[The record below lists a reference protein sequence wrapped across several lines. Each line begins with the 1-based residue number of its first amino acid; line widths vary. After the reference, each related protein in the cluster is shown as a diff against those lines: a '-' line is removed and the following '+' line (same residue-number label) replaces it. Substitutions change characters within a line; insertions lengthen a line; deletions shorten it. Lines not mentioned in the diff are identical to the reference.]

1 MHSWSKKRERV
12 VRLVGYVVLTFVLIG
27 YAFSATGRH
36 SNVVALDSLRTKE
49 VPSNVA
55 VIAIDDAAL
64 SALGAWPLDRS
75 VYARLITELNGY
87 TINGLVFDV
96 LFLEEKADDEA
107 VRDALSGSQYPVVL
121 GIKRGETD
129 FLHAVFNGEASVT
142 EGFVNVSPDKDGKVR
157 SFVSPERHS
166 SGCVWPLSLAILV
179 PTLESDV
186 CPTINGTRFLYS
198 REVPTFSLVD
208 VIEGKVPKDVL
219 KGKVLFVGA
228 TTLDL
233 EDYFVGLEG
242 VKIPGVF
249 VHTAMYSSYTNNL
262 LTKSL
267 GATVE
272 LLAIIMFVIIGSSF
286 VRYIKKPTKQIFFV
300 GFVIVLLLVVTVVAF
315 DFSYEVPLVSLVL
328 SFLASFV
335 LSTLF
340 HYANSRREN
349 AFIKNMFSRYVN
361 KDVLQ
366 RLLESNTH
374 HPVGEKRRI
383 SVLFSD
389 LRGFTDFSETLLP
402 EELTGMLNTYFARM
416 VAEIFKQNGT
426 VDKFIGD
433 AVMAFWNAPLSV
445 PDHEVHALRAAIG
458 MQEALLRFNSEQGT
472 SLKMGIGIHVGDAI
486 VGNIGGEERM
496 SYTALGD
503 SVNTASRLEGVT
515 KKYGAEIIISGEMKD
530 KVGDS
535 IKDLSWRI
543 RKLDEVRLKGK
554 QKSTT
559 LFEVTKASIET
570 IKAYEKALELY
581 QRKSFNEALVLL
593 RGELLRSDAPS
604 LLLIERIEST
614 SFPDDFNGVWVFD
627 EK

>member
-27 YAFSATGRH
+27 YTFSATGRH

-55 VIAIDDAAL
+55 VIAIDDATL

-157 SFVSPERHS
+157 SFVSPERYS

-179 PTLESDV
+179 PALESDV
-186 CPTINGTRFLYS
+186 CPTMNGTRFLYS

-267 GATVE
+267 GTTAEV
-272 LLAIIMFVIIGSSF
+272 LAIIMFVIIGSSF

-300 GFVIVLLLVVTVVAF
+300 GFVSALLLVVTVVAF
-315 DFSYEVPLVSLVL
+315 DFSYEVPLVTFVL

-374 HPVGEKRRI
+374 HSVGEKRRI

-503 SVNTASRLEGVT
+503 SVNTASRLEAAT

-530 KVGDS
+530 KAGDS

-570 IKAYEKALELY
+570 TKAYEKALELY

>member
-55 VIAIDDAAL
+55 VIAIDDATL

-87 TINGLVFDV
+87 NINGLVFDV

-166 SGCVWPLSLAILV
+166 GGCVWPLSLAILV
-179 PTLESDV
+179 PTLENDV

-335 LSTLF
+335 LSTL
-340 HYANSRREN
+340 H
-349 AFIKNMFSRYVN
+349 
-361 KDVLQ
+361 
-366 RLLESNTH
+366 
-374 HPVGEKRRI
+374 
-383 SVLFSD
+383 
-389 LRGFTDFSETLLP
+389 
-402 EELTGMLNTYFARM
+402 
-416 VAEIFKQNGT
+416 
-426 VDKFIGD
+426 
-433 AVMAFWNAPLSV
+433 
-445 PDHEVHALRAAIG
+445 
-458 MQEALLRFNSEQGT
+458 
-472 SLKMGIGIHVGDAI
+472 
-486 VGNIGGEERM
+486 
-496 SYTALGD
+496 
-503 SVNTASRLEGVT
+503 
-515 KKYGAEIIISGEMKD
+515 
-530 KVGDS
+530 
-535 IKDLSWRI
+535 
-543 RKLDEVRLKGK
+543 
-554 QKSTT
+554 
-559 LFEVTKASIET
+559 
-570 IKAYEKALELY
+570 
-581 QRKSFNEALVLL
+581 
-593 RGELLRSDAPS
+593 
-604 LLLIERIEST
+604 LI
-614 SFPDDFNGVWVFD
+614 
-627 EK
+627 